1 MTHESVMAQ
10 ARRLERAGDPMAALM
25 LLGDLLHQ
33 DACGPEELQSA
44 GRLAG
49 RLLQS
54 PGCDQPHQKLLVLG
68 QCTTTWLT
76 YTLMAVALR
85 RGLPCVVSDGPYDNV
100 LQTLYELAASDVPDV
115 LVRTVSAARCLM
127 GHR

>member
-49 RLLQS
+49 RLLAEFLEHLH
-54 PGCDQPHQKLLVLG
+54 GDPHR
-68 QCTTTWLT
+68 
-76 YTLMAVALR
+76 AVGRAI
-85 RGLPCVVSDGPYDNV
+85 GDVH
-100 LQTLYELAASDVPDV
+100 LAAAAGPLRLFVDHVRQQLEAHPV
-115 LVRTVSAARCLM
+115 LSAQRQAQ
-127 GHR
+127 